1 MEYRRLGSTDLEI
14 SVLGYGASPLGN
26 EFEEID
32 ASEGERAVH
41 MAIDRGVNFFDTS
54 PYYGRTLSEERLG
67 KALGAKRKDIVLAT
81 KCGRYDTDK
90 FDFSAE
96 RVRRSIEESLRR
108 LRTDYIDLFQMHDIE
123 FVDRE
128 QIVGEALP
136 AAREM
141 QRQGKCR
148 CVGITGLPLGIL
160 KDVASRAPVESILSY
175 ARYNLMVR
183 DLDDVLR
190 PFCEENGIGVINASP
205 LHLRILTERGAPEW
219 HAAAPEV
226 QEAGAKVA
234 ALCRSAG
241 VDVADVALKFC
252 FDYPHCAST
261 LVGMSKTRHV
271 RKNLAVFDF
280 ETPSDL
286 LRRIET
292 LVEPVKNRIWPTGLP
307 ENQD

>member
-1 MEYRRLGSTDLEI
+1 
-14 SVLGYGASPLGN
+14 
-26 EFEEID
+26 
-32 ASEGERAVH
+32 
-41 MAIDRGVNFFDTS
+41 
-54 PYYGRTLSEERLG
+54 
-67 KALGAKRKDIVLAT
+67 
-81 KCGRYDTDK
+81 
-90 FDFSAE
+90 
-96 RVRRSIEESLRR
+96 
-108 LRTDYIDLFQMHDIE
+108 MHDIE

-148 CVGITGLPLGIL
+148 YVGITGLPLGIL

-226 QEAGAKVA
+226 QETGAKVA

-280 ETPSDL
+280 ETPPDL

>member
-1 MEYRRLGSTDLEI
+1 MEYRRLGNTDLAI

-32 ASEGERAVH
+32 ATEGERAVH
-41 MAIDRGVNFFDTS
+41 TAIDRGVNFFDTS

-81 KCGRYDTDK
+81 KCGRYDIDK
-90 FDFSAE
+90 FDFSAQ

-108 LRTDYIDLFQMHDIE
+108 LRTDYIDVFQMHDIE
-123 FVDRE
+123 FVSRE
-128 QIVGEALP
+128 QVIDEALP

-141 QRQGKCR
+141 QQQGKCR
-148 CVGITGLPLGIL
+148 YVGITALPLGIL
-160 KDVASRAPVESILSY
+160 KDVASRSRVDSILSY

-190 PFCEENGIGVINASP
+190 PFCEENGIGMINASP

-226 QEAGAKVA
+226 KEAGAKIA

-241 VDVADVALKFC
+241 VDVADAALRFC
-252 FDYPHCAST
+252 FDYPYCAST

-271 RKNLAVFDF
+271 RKNLAVFDS
-280 ETPSDL
+280 EMPPDL
-286 LRRIET
+286 LPRIDA
-292 LVEPVKNRIWPTGLP
+292 LVESVKNRIWPTGLP